1 MARSVKG
8 VRLAGIGHGRVPGV
22 VLVPELVN

>member
-8 VRLAGIGHGRVPGV
+8 VPPAGIRHGRVLGV
-22 VLVPELVN
+22 VWVPELVN

>member
-8 VRLAGIGHGRVPGV
+8 VRLAGIGHGRVLGV
-22 VLVPELVN
+22 VLVQEPVN

>member
-8 VRLAGIGHGRVPGV
+8 VTLAGIRHGRVLGV
-22 VLVPELVN
+22 VLAPEPVN